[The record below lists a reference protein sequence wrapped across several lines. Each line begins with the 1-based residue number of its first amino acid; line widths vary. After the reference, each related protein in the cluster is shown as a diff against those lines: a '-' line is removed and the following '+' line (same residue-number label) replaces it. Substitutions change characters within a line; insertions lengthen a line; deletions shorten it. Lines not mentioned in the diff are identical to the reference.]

1 MRLAAAQSIIKLAH
15 LEPYEQEL
23 TVTKFERLALT
34 VQDSCYYVRAMFAE
48 TLMKGLKLNQIHPRY
63 FALLFLYAHEPESD
77 LIKQIKNYIKR
88 RAAAEKG
95 HSTIMETSFVVLMH
109 ILAHHPDFTVANDD
123 LMLFVHY
130 FEFYLSCIATPDNV
144 SFLYHVAQKIKSSR
158 DMVSPEHSQAS
169 IGNHGTLVVDH
180 RVNLLFRIHTFYV
193 IWRAI

>member
-1 MRLAAAQSIIKLAH
+1 
-15 LEPYEQEL
+15 
-23 TVTKFERLALT
+23 
-34 VQDSCYYVRAMFAE
+34 MFAE

-169 IGNHGTLVVDH
+169 IGNHRTLVVDH